1 MYVSLRT
8 HLYNTIN
15 YKYLYRNF
23 HDDHLMCSMQG
34 IVTRCLLPEAGVY
47 ELDGGIALYL
57 THTGLSNL
65 GRGLRVGA
73 EVEVNSAHLLKIA
86 AKECKVSNSEICDH
100 ICINHPYGTFYEF

>member
-1 MYVSLRT
+1 M
-8 HLYNTIN
+8 
-15 YKYLYRNF
+15 
-23 HDDHLMCSMQG
+23 
-34 IVTRCLLPEAGVY
+34 Y

-86 AKECKVSNSEICDH
+86 AKQCKVSDSEIYIH
-100 ICINHPYGTFYEF
+100 VIVSVWLKKILFVS

>member
-1 MYVSLRT
+1 
-8 HLYNTIN
+8 
-15 YKYLYRNF
+15 
-23 HDDHLMCSMQG
+23 MQG

-47 ELDGGIALYL
+47 ELDDGIALYL

-86 AKECKVSNSEICDH
+86 AKQCKVSDSKIFTSLCL
-100 ICINHPYGTFYEF
+100 YG